1 MKKVLIVAVALLT
14 MLAFV
19 SGVMAQEK
27 KAAPAPAPEKA
38 APGAPEKAPKA
49 EKAKAPKAKAAKF
62 SGTVAAFDAAAKTL
76 KVKGK
81 EKEMEFA
88 VADDAK
94 IKGDVKEGAKV
105 TVSYKKEG
113 EKNVASAISVASAK
127 KAKGEKKAAAPKEEK
142 KPAAPAE
149 KK

>member
-19 SGVMAQEK
+19 GGVMAQEK
-27 KAAPAPAPEKA
+27 KAAPAPAP
-38 APGAPEKAPKA
+38 APEKAGDKAPAPKA
-49 EKAKAPKAKAAKF
+49 EKPKAPKAMKF
-62 SGTVAAFDAAAKTL
+62 SGNVAAFDAAAKTL

-81 EKEMEFA
+81 DKEMDFA
-88 VADDAK
+88 VAADAK

-113 EKNVASAISVASAK
+113 DKNVATAVSVASAK

-142 KPAAPAE
+142 PKEE

>member
-19 SGVMAQEK
+19 GGVMAQEK
-27 KAAPAPAPEKA
+27 KPAPEKA
-38 APGAPEKAPKA
+38 APAAPAPEKAKA
-49 EKAKAPKAKAAKF
+49 EKPKAAKAAKF
-62 SGTVAAFDAAAKTL
+62 SGAVAAFDAAAKTL

-113 EKNVASAISVASAK
+113 EKNVATAISVASAK
-127 KAKGEKKAAAPKEEK
+127 KAKGEKKAMAPKEEK
-142 KPAAPAE
+142 PAE

>member
-14 MLAFV
+14 VLAFV

-38 APGAPEKAPKA
+38 APAAPEKKAAPEKAPKA
-49 EKAKAPKAKAAKF
+49 AKGAKF

-105 TVSYKKEG
+105 TVAYKKEG
-113 EKNVASAISVASAK
+113 DKNVATAISVASAK

-142 KPAAPAE
+142 PAE